1 MLDNNKENVATEVA
15 ENIVEQA
22 TEELV
27 DSAIDTENS
36 TEKKDKVEGQNEK
49 KYTEEEFN
57 QKIDELL
64 KKKIARKEY
73 KIRKEYETKYGPLT
87 NVLSAGLDTDNVEE
101 MTNKMSKFYKENGV
115 EIPERN
121 KYSESEEKILA
132 RAEANSIIEAGFDE
146 VVEETDKLT
155 KKGLANMNAREIE
168 LFQTLATYRKEQE
181 DMQELKKI
189 GAEDILKNKDFLD
202 FRKYLDKSVTA
213 QKAYELY
220 EKTKPKKV
228 VTEPLGSMKDN
239 TTKNEIKEFYSY
251 EEACKFTKQDFDKNP
266 ALFKA
271 VERSMTLWN
280 KK

>member
-1 MLDNNKENVATEVA
+1 MLDNSKENVATEVA